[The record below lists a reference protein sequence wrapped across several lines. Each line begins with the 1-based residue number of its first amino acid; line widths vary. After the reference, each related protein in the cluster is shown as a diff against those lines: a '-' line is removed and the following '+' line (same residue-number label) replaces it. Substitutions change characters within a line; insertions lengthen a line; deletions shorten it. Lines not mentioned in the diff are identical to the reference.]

1 MNNSFLDIL
10 NDIKEKE
17 FAFRDIYY
25 ESVNEKI
32 THVKGKDALKSDVYG
47 LVVGFLI
54 YARYINLFD
63 FRSVKDHI
71 DIGVAI
77 GKSSHPK
84 KDKILAL
91 WNRLLNI
98 EYPYYHHLLSLLADS
113 KLSDYQNSENEV
125 TLAKWNNQHFIFACN
140 KYDLFQNYITSFE
153 YKTIV
158 ECQSYLGIDLK
169 HGNILVSI
177 QEDGCLEHLMENNP
191 AEAHITFYKC
201 SRLIQLE
208 ISILMLQHYSNMEII
223 EDEEAEIFPFEDAQF
238 DGVIIYR
245 GQFYNED
252 FTLQL
257 KDVLSFVKP
266 GGFCVAFNQSRE
278 EVDEDFYKYQIPLMI
293 DDLGNCVI
301 VCKKSDDRDESVPYA
316 FADIENNRTASN
328 EAFEKWTFAIKNCLF
343 DRTYQQLSKDDFRY
357 NAKIDFQ
364 SVCRKPGE
372 ENFVWRNINDIISY
386 KEYDKIGEWVFN
398 TDFNKSQIVDSQIL
412 SDNPFQIL
420 ADEGVYLKNYSN
432 INLEGEHP
440 LDACSI
446 IEENKLYGYSIGERY
461 IDIFKQTFNEQ
472 IDNEQTEKFKTQLC
486 CRIVTSPLILYS
498 PFNNK
503 LIKIIATPSKPV
515 CIRLYTFIFE
525 EMDMPCPKLYCFKL
539 NYNPIEINPAYDE
552 QFIIY
557 KLMKDINHDHILI
570 APTLEEQHTYFIYKQ
585 REYYS
590 QFQKTVAEIENDI
603 CRRIEQYSSRIYG
616 AGFENFRRFKRL
628 PLLPLSG
635 VNIMVGTNNAGKST
649 LVKGLLLALDN
660 IKGLRVEHDDNIFSS
675 SEQPLFRLDANNYH
689 DVHIG
694 TFNRAYSWQALQ
706 AEDMERKISFII
718 HIGKY
723 FIEISIKQVEH
734 DDTSTIP
741 VSQIVISD
749 ERLGAKFDINYQTKH
764 VIVNMNHCEEK
775 IEYTTQL
782 SLSHDRVGALLI
794 PQLIRGIGMDAE
806 QKKAENFPEFGL
818 IKGRMGFI
826 YEIADE
832 LEAIINNS
840 QVEYVYAHG
849 ISQKAL
855 FDYNDHNDYMAQ
867 TLHDLVNEKIGKS
880 ERDFIKYW
888 FGVFGIGRDY
898 DVQSIAGEYYNI
910 KILNDNNRMVNLAD
924 LGMGSNQLITLIL
937 RLAIFIHRQRIRG
950 NTPYT
955 PMIII
960 EEPEQNMHPAFQ
972 SKLADLFKDVYIKYG
987 FCFIVETHSEYLVRR
1002 SQVIVAEQMFK
1013 DEDELKKNNPF
1024 KVYYFPADKNP
1035 YEMEYRTDGNFSNEF
1050 GKGFYDEAS
1059 DLLFKIL

>member
-1 MNNSFLDIL
+1 MNNSILDIL

-25 ESVNEKI
+25 DRVNDRI
-32 THVKGKDALKSDVYG
+32 THVKGEDAFKSDVYG
-47 LVVGFLI
+47 LIVGFLI

-63 FRSVKDHI
+63 FRSVKDDI

-98 EYPYYHHLLSLLADS
+98 TEYPYYPHFLSLLADS
-113 KLSDYQNSENEV
+113 KLSDYQSSENEE

-140 KYDLFQNYITSFE
+140 NIELFKNYITSFE

-169 HGNILVSI
+169 HGNILVSV
-177 QEDGCLEHLMENNP
+177 QEDECLEHLMENNP
-191 AEAHITFYKC
+191 VEAHITFYKC
-201 SRLIQLE
+201 SRPIQLE
-208 ISILMLQHYSNMEII
+208 MSILMLQHYSNMEII

-245 GQFYNED
+245 RQFNNEA

-266 GGFCVAFNQSRE
+266 CGFCIAFNQPRE
-278 EVDEDFYKYQIPLMI
+278 KVDEDFYKYQIPLMI
-293 DDLGNCVI
+293 DDLKNCVI
-301 VCKKSDDRDESVPYA
+301 ICKKSDDRDESVPYA
-316 FADIENNRTASN
+316 FAPIDDNRTASN

-372 ENFVWRNINDIISY
+372 ENFVWRNFNDIISY

-432 INLEGEHP
+432 NNLEGEHP
-440 LDACSI
+440 LDVCSI
-446 IEENKLYGYSIGERY
+446 SEMNGFYDYSIGERY
-461 IDIFKQTFNEQ
+461 IDIFKQTFNDE
-472 IDNEQTEKFKTQLC
+472 INNEKTEKFRTQLC

-498 PFNNK
+498 PFKK
-503 LIKIIATPSKPV
+503 LIKINATPSRPV
-515 CIRLYTFIFE
+515 CIRLYNFIFE
-525 EMDMPCPKLYCFKL
+525 EMDKPYPELYCFKEI
-539 NYNPIEINPAYDE
+539 YKPIEINPAYDE

-557 KLMKDINHDHILI
+557 KLVKDVNHDHILI
-570 APTLEEQHTYFIYKQ
+570 APTREEQHTYFIYKQ

-590 QFQKTVAEIENDI
+590 QYQKSVAETENDI
-603 CRRIEQYSSRIYG
+603 SRRIEQYSSRIYG

-635 VNIMVGTNNAGKST
+635 VNIMVGANNAGKST

-675 SEQPLFRLDANNYH
+675 GEQPLFRLDANNYH

-706 AEDMERKISFII
+706 AEDKERQISFFL

-723 FIEISIKQVEH
+723 VIKMSIKQVEH
-734 DDTSTIP
+734 DDTSSIP
-741 VSQIVISD
+741 ISQIVISD
-749 ERLGAKFDINYQTKH
+749 ERLGAKFDINYQTKQ
-764 VIVNMNHCEEK
+764 VKVYMNLSEEK
-775 IEYTTQL
+775 IEYITQL
-782 SLSHDRVGALLI
+782 SFSHDRVGATLI
-794 PQLIRGIGMDAE
+794 PQLIRGIAIDAE
-806 QKKAENFPEFGL
+806 QKTAENFPEFGL

-880 ERDFIKYW
+880 ESDFIKYW
-888 FGVFGIGRDY
+888 FGVFGIGKDY
-898 DVQSIAGEYYNI
+898 DVQCIAGEYYNI
-910 KILNDNNRMVNLAD
+910 KILNDNNYMVNLAD

-937 RLAIFIHRQRIRG
+937 RLAIFIHRQRMRG

-972 SKLADLFKDVYIKYG
+972 SKLADLFKDIYINYG

-1002 SQVIVAEQMFK
+1002 SQVIIAEQMFK

-1035 YEMEYRTDGNFSNEF
+1035 YEMEYRVDGNFSNEF

-1059 DLLFKIL
+1059 DLLFQIL

>member
-1 MNNSFLDIL
+1 M
-10 NDIKEKE
+10 
-17 FAFRDIYY
+17 
-25 ESVNEKI
+25 
-32 THVKGKDALKSDVYG
+32 
-47 LVVGFLI
+47 
-54 YARYINLFD
+54 
-63 FRSVKDHI
+63 
-71 DIGVAI
+71 
-77 GKSSHPK
+77 
-84 KDKILAL
+84 

-98 EYPYYHHLLSLLADS
+98 TEYPYYSHLLSILADS
-113 KLSDYQNSENEV
+113 KLSDYQSPENEEI
-125 TLAKWNNQHFIFACN
+125 LAKWNNQHFIFMCN
-140 KYDLFQNYITSFE
+140 NFEFWQDYKTIFE

-158 ECQSYLGIDLK
+158 ECQSYLGIDMK
-169 HGNILVSI
+169 HGNILVSL
-177 QEDGCLEHLMENNP
+177 QESECLEHLMENNP

-201 SRLIQLE
+201 SRQTELE
-208 ISILMLQHYSNMEII
+208 INILMLQHYSNMELI
-223 EDEEAEIFPFEDAQF
+223 EDKDAEIFPFEDAQF

-245 GQFYNED
+245 SRFYNND

-257 KDVLSFVKP
+257 KDVLSIVKP
-266 GGFCVAFNQSRE
+266 CGFGVAFNQSRE
-278 EVDEDFYKYQIPLMI
+278 KMDEDFYKYYIPLMI

-301 VCKKSDDRDESVPYA
+301 VCKKSDDRDENVPYA
-316 FADIENNRTASN
+316 FFPIDDNRTASN
-328 EAFEKWTFAIKNCLF
+328 DAFEKLTFAIKNCHF
-343 DRTYQQLSKDDFRY
+343 DRTYQQLTKDDFRY
-357 NAKIDFQ
+357 NAKNDFQ

-446 IEENKLYGYSIGERY
+446 IEENKLYGYSIGEKY
-461 IDIFKQTFNEQ
+461 VDIFKQTFIDQ
-472 IDNEQTEKFKTQLC
+472 IDNEKTEKFSKQLC

-498 PFNNK
+498 PFNKK
-503 LIKIIATPSKPV
+503 LIKINATPSRPV
-515 CIRLYTFIFE
+515 CVRLYTFIFE
-525 EMDMPCPKLYCFKL
+525 EMDMPCPELYCFKL
-539 NYNPIEINPAYDE
+539 SYNPIEINPAYDE

-570 APTLEEQHTYFIYKQ
+570 APTREEQHTYFIYKQ

-590 QFQKTVAEIENDI
+590 QYQKTVAEIENDI
-603 CRRIEQYSSRIYG
+603 SRRIEQYSSRIYG
-616 AGFENFRRFKRL
+616 AGFENFRRFRQL

-635 VNIMVGTNNAGKST
+635 VNIMVGANNAGKST

-675 SEQPLFRLDANNYH
+675 GEQPLFRLDANNYH

-706 AEDMERKISFII
+706 TGDKERQISFVI

-723 FIEISIKQVEH
+723 IIEISIKQIEH

-749 ERLGAKFDINYQTKH
+749 LILGFKFDINYQTRQVK
-764 VIVNMNHCEEK
+764 VYMNHSGED

-782 SLSHDRVGALLI
+782 SFSHDRVGAALI

-806 QKKAENFPEFGL
+806 QKKAEIFSEFGFT
-818 IKGRMGFI
+818 KGHMGFI

-840 QVEYVYAHG
+840 QVEYIYAHG

-888 FGVFGIGRDY
+888 LGVFGIGKDY
-898 DVQSIAGEYYNI
+898 DVQSIAGEYYII
-910 KILNDNNRMVNLAD
+910 KILNDYNRMVNLAD

-1013 DEDELKKNNPF
+1013 NDDELKKNNPF

-1035 YEMEYRTDGNFSNEF
+1035 YEMDYRIDGNFSNEF